1 MARTGA
7 FTNWNTLSGSTTQAP
22 SVTEAVN
29 ITMPDGLTVYN
40 YASRAITYRN
50 VAYTARL
57 KSIGPIVT
65 QLGNGQ
71 GRVTIRLHNGDLDF
85 RDSVEGNYVTSAGS
99 TVFTGME
106 DFSGALITVRRIL
119 TGTVS
124 SVTTTT
130 DLVYLFGRVTGSR
143 YNEDYFELDCVTDVN
158 LAPVLSNRRVGT
170 KCAWVFK
177 GTECG
182 YSGGLTT
189 CNKLYTDSG
198 GCSGRSNQHRFGGFP
213 VRDSAATIGK
223 VTGLGS
229 AATYQLVQSGTTYQ
243 EQRMITAFDDSF
255 GVVDDSGNDRTVVTA
270 ITPDWINAQSTTY
283 KASGSDTTTTGSIT
297 SGTATLTVAS
307 AVSWKVGQG
316 IRIAGAGAAGAALTT
331 TISAISGTTFTL
343 AANASTTV
351 SGAAVVHDDTSAIQT
366 AINDGI
372 TNGRPVYIPKGT
384 YRVTG
389 LSVPGG
395 ATVIG
400 DGPQLTII
408 KSVTNAVI
416 LDCPRAT
423 NDAGPYAY
431 QGARIERIGVLGSIT
446 AGSSQIGIKCD
457 DPVYALGHYL
467 DDIRISDCGSHGLY
481 IGNSF
486 SSHFEKIFSTNCAGF
501 NFKIYSPNMPC
512 VTLHQCNTGSV
523 RTSAPVGFMIVAG
536 SIRLQSCNGIY
547 GGAGT
552 DWWGVVGGKA
562 NLYGETTNSTAYV
575 QFVNCNFES
584 NTVGG
589 IRFLNNSR
597 ADFDGCAWVGDAS
610 ASGSYKALLYDVDL
624 IDRVSTTGSITSG
637 TNSLTVA
644 SANSWSNGQG
654 IKIAGAGAAGA
665 DLTTTIT
672 NISGSVFTL
681 AANASTTVSGATIT
695 HTDDLFYPW
704 EGPKGLIADN
714 CLFTQSPITYYANS
728 QPIHIS
734 AFPTT
739 GNAYP
744 PLQTIGQGPK
754 MSGGTGFI
762 ASFYNDSAASTRP
775 LIRAD
780 ANAVKQVI
788 TSSTTF
794 AVPGVRYI
802 ECNHTSPITVTLP
815 WAASYSNIGQPIVI
829 KDISSAGAGTNNI
842 TITSGGGGTVNGS
855 SYVINQAKGAVT
867 VIPDGSNDWR
877 VVSEY
882 RSSSIVPLIFPDGST
897 SSLAVQR
904 SGDTDTGL
912 FLDASGFYFVKD
924 GTEYARIVGNDNQF
938 KGVVRIKSSG
948 IGQSYL
954 TVDNEDLWIQFN
966 NTLRWVM
973 EKGGRLYPAGQNTQD
988 LGYPS
993 GGELRNGYFGTSLN
1007 LGISTSSQGQLIF
1020 RTTATGFTTTVEGGS
1035 NTGNVTFKLPVQNG
1049 TDGQYLRAYGNGLTN
1064 WFTPPYASETLNNL
1078 ADPVAVNRGLQPGTD
1093 NTLDLGQNALSW
1105 ASLYLKKDAFVGRHL
1120 QGGTLA
1126 TPTLTRGDGAGTTW
1140 SATITGNQMCGYI
1153 TFTTGSSPSSNATVF
1168 TMTFGTAFVG
1178 PSGATGWPIVNLIPC
1193 NLNAATLGTNSQLY
1207 PDHDSKS
1214 STTAVFKIHSNAL
1227 SANAEY
1233 RFYYMVMGTC

>member
-1 MARTGA
+1 
-7 FTNWNTLSGSTTQAP
+7 
-22 SVTEAVN
+22 
-29 ITMPDGLTVYN
+29 
-40 YASRAITYRN
+40 
-50 VAYTARL
+50 
-57 KSIGPIVT
+57 
-65 QLGNGQ
+65 
-71 GRVTIRLHNGDLDF
+71 
-85 RDSVEGNYVTSAGS
+85 
-99 TVFTGME
+99 ME
-106 DFSGALITVRRIL
+106 DFAGGLVTVRRIL
-119 TGTVS
+119 TGVVSSTTVS
-124 SVTTTT
+124 T
-130 DLVYLFGRVTGSR
+130 DLVYMFGRITGTR

-213 VRDSAATIGK
+213 VRDSAAAIGK

-229 AATYQLVQSGTTYQ
+229 AATYQLIQAGSTYQ

-255 GVVDDSGNDRTVVTA
+255 GVTDDSGNDRTVVSA
-270 ITPDWINAQSTTY
+270 ITPDWINVQSTTY
-283 KASGSDTTTTGSIT
+283 KAAGVDTTTTGSIT
-297 SGTATLTVAS
+297 SGTASLTVAS
-307 AVSWKVGQG
+307 ASSWKVGQG

-343 AANASTTV
+343 ATNASTTV
-351 SGAAVVHDDTSAIQT
+351 SSASVVHDDTTALQT

-372 TNGRPVYIPKGT
+372 TNARPIYIPKGT

-395 ATVIG
+395 ATIIG
-400 DGPQLTII
+400 DGPQLTVI

-416 LDCPRAT
+416 LNCPRAT

-431 QGARIERIGVLGSIT
+431 QGARIERIGVLGSVT

-467 DDIRISDCGSHGLY
+467 DDVRISDCGSHGLY

-486 SSHFEKIFSTNCAGF
+486 SSHFEKIYSTNSEGF

-512 VTLHQCNTGSV
+512 VTLHQCNTGTV
-523 RTSAPVGFMIVAG
+523 RSASPVGFMIVSG
-536 SIRLQSCNGIY
+536 SIRLESCNGIY

-562 NLYGETTNSTAYV
+562 NLYGETVNSTAYV

-597 ADFDGCAWVGDAS
+597 GDFDGCAWVGDAS
-610 ASGSYKALLYDVDL
+610 GSGSYKALLYDVDL
-624 IDRVSTTGSITSG
+624 VDRVSTTGSITSG

-644 SANSWSNGQG
+644 SANSWTAGQG

-665 DLTTTIT
+665 DLSTTISSIAG
-672 NISGSVFTL
+672 NVFTL
-681 AANASTTVSGATIT
+681 AVNASTTVSGAVVT

-704 EGPKGLIADN
+704 EGPKGFIADN

-744 PLQTIGQGPK
+744 PLQTLGQGPK

-762 ASFYNDSAASTRP
+762 ASFYNDSASTTRP

-788 TSSTTF
+788 TASTTF

-802 ECNHTSPITVTLP
+802 ECNHTGAITVTLP
-815 WAASYSNIGQPIVI
+815 WAASYSNIGQPVVV

-842 TITSGGGGTVNGS
+842 TINSGGGGTVNGS
-855 SYVINQAKGAVT
+855 SYVISQNKGAVT
-867 VIPDGSNDWR
+867 LVPDGSNDWR
-877 VVSEY
+877 VVGEF
-882 RSSSIVPLIFPDGST
+882 RSASVVPLIFPDGST
-897 SSLAVQR
+897 SSLAIQR
-904 SGDTDTGL
+904 SGDSDTGL
-912 FLDASGFYFVKD
+912 FIDANGFYFSKD

-948 IGQSYL
+948 LGQSYL

-966 NTLRWVM
+966 STLRWVM
-973 EKGGRLYPAGQNTQD
+973 EKNGRLYPAGQNTQD
-988 LGYPS
+988 LGYS
-993 GGELRNGYFGTSLN
+993 GGGELRTGYFGTSLD
-1007 LGISTSSQGQLIF
+1007 LGRSSN
-1020 RTTATGFTTTVEGGS
+1020 TTGTLVLRNATNSNTTTVQAGAAGS
-1035 NTGNVTFKLPVQNG
+1035 NLTFTLPTSAGTNG
-1049 TDGQYLRAYGNGLTN
+1049 QALTTNGSGVLSFSTISSGAN
-1064 WFTPPYASETLNNL
+1064 TSLSNL
-1078 ADPVAVNRGLQPGTD
+1078 SNPTAVNTGLIPAGD
-1093 NTLDLGQNALSW
+1093 NLYDLGSNSNGW
-1105 ASLYLKKDAFVGRHL
+1105 ASAFFKRRNYIGQHL
-1120 QGGTLA
+1120 IAGAA
-1126 TPTLTRGDGAGTTW
+1126 TAPTLTRGAGAGSTW
-1140 SATITGNQMCGYI
+1140 TSSITGNELCGYL
-1153 TFTTGSSPSSNATVF
+1153 TFTTGSSPANNETVF
-1168 TMTFGTAFVG
+1168 TMTFPNIFFG
-1178 PSGATGWPIVNLIPC
+1178 PAAQSAYPIVNLIPC
-1193 NLNAATLGTNSQLY
+1193 NVNAATLGANSQLY

-1214 STTAVFKIHSNAL
+1214 TTTSVFKIHSNAL
-1227 SANAEY
+1227 AADTEY
-1233 RFYYMVMGTC
+1233 RFYYMVMGYY